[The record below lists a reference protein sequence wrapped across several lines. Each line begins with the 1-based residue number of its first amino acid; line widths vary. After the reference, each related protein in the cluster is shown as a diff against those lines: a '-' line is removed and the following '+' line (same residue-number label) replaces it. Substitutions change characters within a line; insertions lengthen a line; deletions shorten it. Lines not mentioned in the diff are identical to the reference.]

1 MTHRLKTT
9 AVDAALCLLSASLL
23 AMPWFGIT
31 SLTLLF
37 AFVPLLFVQRRHAGR
52 HFWLAAMFTFALF
65 NLFTISWVAKA
76 AVIGAVAATVA
87 YTLYFGSVA
96 ALYNAV
102 CKRAPKSLAYTLLVS
117 CWVAAERLY
126 LNGEIS
132 FPWLNLGGGLA
143 TDHILVQWYE
153 YTGSLGGTLW
163 ILIVNLLLFEAI
175 SKTVDDR
182 KFVPSRWIAPLLWIA
197 VPVIWSLAIY
207 ASYDEGDEKVAVTML
222 QPNIDPYKD
231 KFGGMTQ
238 NAQLDRLVE
247 MVRRAPADSRFI
259 VAPETALDDNYWIG
273 SIEGTHMVDT
283 LRRTLAE
290 THPGASVV
298 LGINTFR
305 GYHKMMYDAPPT
317 TTARTLPGRDYW
329 WDAYNSAL
337 CIDTTETLQLYHKSK
352 LVIGVEMIP
361 YHEYF
366 AFLNKLSVDLGGI
379 SGMLATQ
386 EESTCF
392 HNRDL
397 ETGCAI
403 CYESVY
409 GEYFAS
415 FVEKGA
421 KVMFVI
427 TNDGWWGDTPGYR
440 QHLRFSRLRAIE
452 TRRSIGRSANTGIS
466 ALINER
472 GDITAQTLWDE
483 ECMLSG
489 ELTLNDRTTL
499 FVRYGDITGRASTGV
514 FLLSLLYFFAYR
526 RRKKDYIV

>member
-102 CKRAPKSLAYTLLVS
+102 WKRAPKSLAYTLLVS

-182 KFVPSRWIAPLLWIA
+182 KFVPSRWTDW
-197 VPVIWSLAIY
+197 
-207 ASYDEGDEKVAVTML
+207 
-222 QPNIDPYKD
+222 
-231 KFGGMTQ
+231 
-238 NAQLDRLVE
+238 
-247 MVRRAPADSRFI
+247 
-259 VAPETALDDNYWIG
+259 
-273 SIEGTHMVDT
+273 
-283 LRRTLAE
+283 
-290 THPGASVV
+290 
-298 LGINTFR
+298 
-305 GYHKMMYDAPPT
+305 
-317 TTARTLPGRDYW
+317 
-329 WDAYNSAL
+329 
-337 CIDTTETLQLYHKSK
+337 
-352 LVIGVEMIP
+352 
-361 YHEYF
+361 
-366 AFLNKLSVDLGGI
+366 
-379 SGMLATQ
+379 
-386 EESTCF
+386 
-392 HNRDL
+392 
-397 ETGCAI
+397 
-403 CYESVY
+403 
-409 GEYFAS
+409 
-415 FVEKGA
+415 
-421 KVMFVI
+421 
-427 TNDGWWGDTPGYR
+427 
-440 QHLRFSRLRAIE
+440 
-452 TRRSIGRSANTGIS
+452 
-466 ALINER
+466 
-472 GDITAQTLWDE
+472 
-483 ECMLSG
+483 
-489 ELTLNDRTTL
+489 
-499 FVRYGDITGRASTGV
+499 
-514 FLLSLLYFFAYR
+514 
-526 RRKKDYIV
+526 